1 MVGSSPSSESE
12 PKAVTKSAMSLSP
25 LSLALLLLSKFIAH
39 GDDGDDGRMRDTRIA
54 AGAAQARQWSEKAL
68 MSKKTWE
75 VELEKVKQTCIE
87 LAMVNSPAR
96 EGR

>member
-54 AGAAQARQWSEKAL
+54 AGAAQGARPPVDTAPAAHSRARAPQR
-68 MSKKTWE
+68 SKSNDAAYA
-75 VELEKVKQTCIE
+75 C
-87 LAMVNSPAR
+87 MYPD
-96 EGR
+96 